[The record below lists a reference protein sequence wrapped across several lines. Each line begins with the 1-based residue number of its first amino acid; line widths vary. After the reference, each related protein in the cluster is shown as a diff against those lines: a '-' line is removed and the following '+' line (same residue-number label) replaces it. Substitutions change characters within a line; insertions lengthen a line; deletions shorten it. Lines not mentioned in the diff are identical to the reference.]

1 VDIPVVDK
9 VRAIRDVDL
18 VTAVSRVRRDPN
30 GPTQDVIAVS
40 AHPDQPLPFLADT
53 GLRRDGEQQEV
64 LREAGCRAVGVEGCQ
79 GSRESARWAVAEA
92 IGHVF
97 DGLAGEGALSAVRVG
112 DVEEPG
118 SAPVSAVVADVDGA
132 RDAVLLQHRRPTPP
146 ELREVLEVV
155 VNQKG
160 AVK

>member
-1 VDIPVVDK
+1 MRQCPA
-9 VRAIRDVDL
+9 VR
-18 VTAVSRVRRDPN
+18 
-30 GPTQDVIAVS
+30 
-40 AHPDQPLPFLADT
+40 HPDANLDVVVSVV
-53 GLRRDGEQQEV
+53 RSQQEV

-79 GSRESARWAVAEA
+79 GTRESARWAVAEA
-92 IGHVF
+92 VGHVL

-146 ELREVLEVV
+146 ELRGVLEVV